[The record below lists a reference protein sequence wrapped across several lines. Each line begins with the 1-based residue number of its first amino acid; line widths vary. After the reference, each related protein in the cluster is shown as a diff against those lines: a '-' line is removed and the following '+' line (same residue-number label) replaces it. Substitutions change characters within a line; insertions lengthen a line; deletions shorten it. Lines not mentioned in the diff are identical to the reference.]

1 MGREIKFRVWNGVK
15 QKMYEWEKLR
25 KLEAHDLL
33 YIEPI
38 LSGDVENHMPLQF
51 TGLKDKNGV
60 ELYFGDLVNVFF
72 TSGDGEHI
80 HDCIYEVCQGVLG
93 IEFRF
98 VALMWVDHGHN
109 QYPASTT
116 LCQKYQTL
124 DYEYGYEASDE
135 GKIKLKVP
143 DSYGDNATIGKRWKQ
158 NDKSFYFEK
167 IGSKFENQE
176 LLEG

>member
-1 MGREIKFRVWNGVK
+1 MSREIKFKAWDTYTK
-15 QKMYEWEKLR
+15 KMFEWHELG
-25 KLEAHDLL
+25 LMDAESQLSFCNLL
-33 YIEPI
+33 IRDALHFI
-38 LSGDVENHMPLQF
+38 PLQY
-51 TGLKDKNGV
+51 TGVKDKNDV

-72 TSGDGEHI
+72 TSGDGQHI

-93 IEFRF
+93 IEFKF

-124 DYEYGYEASDE
+124 DYEYGYEASDK

-143 DSYGDNATIGKRWKQ
+143 DSYGDNTIIGKRWKQ
-158 NDKSFYFEK
+158 NDKSFYFER
-167 IGSKFENQE
+167 ICSKFENPE